1 MQYKDKFIWFF
12 IVILCISFSLE
23 LSLDSSSS
31 PKPISIYSNITKCYN
46 REDCNKNYYIDLSE
60 YFNKNIKISIFLS
73 SKREIFSINQIYY
86 SFSPVFDSNPTNI
99 KEESKTYSDTSGM
112 KYYEYVFDA
121 FPSFNQKYL
130 IFHFENNDYS
140 DPITIKLKSINYQE
154 KIFLGNNSSKS
165 SEDDYLNHFWE
176 TGIGSFVFIILSI
189 IITCCCK
196 YCCDDRR
203 Q

>member
-1 MQYKDKFIWFF
+1 
-12 IVILCISFSLE
+12 
-23 LSLDSSSS
+23 
-31 PKPISIYSNITKCYN
+31 
-46 REDCNKNYYIDLSE
+46 
-60 YFNKNIKISIFLS
+60 
-73 SKREIFSINQIYY
+73 
-86 SFSPVFDSNPTNI
+86 
-99 KEESKTYSDTSGM
+99 M
-112 KYYEYVFDA
+112 K
-121 FPSFNQKYL
+121 
-130 IFHFENNDYS
+130 NNDYS